1 MVTKVQFH
9 FHILENKKF
18 LQLLNWCKCEI
29 HHMQLNSFSTSLFCM
44 LQSTL
49 SLIKYAQPNPISSV
63 IVAIIHDGEN
73 EPREW
78 GSLHFSL
85 FFLTSE
91 KKAILNVAHQK
102 KKKWARSKH
111 VLCWPTIP
119 QGRKKEPEGPIVSTH
134 QKAALTV
141 TSAVSK
147 ADTVSHHGEIV

>member
-9 FHILENKKF
+9 FHILENKEF

-29 HHMQLNSFSTSLFCM
+29 HHMQLNCFSTSLFYM

-102 KKKWARSKH
+102 KKMSTKQTRALLTHNTTRKEKGAWRSHCLNSPKGSIDCH
-111 VLCWPTIP
+111 FSC
-119 QGRKKEPEGPIVSTH
+119 K
-134 QKAALTV
+134 
-141 TSAVSK
+141 
-147 ADTVSHHGEIV
+147 